1 MTHSI
6 PADVIKEVGRLIRK
20 GERNKEIAECLGL
33 HPQRVSHYRIM
44 MGAGSPSS
52 ILAPKIIAD
61 VYKMGNISE
70 VARKWG
76 CTRQHVYNLLH
87 REENKNERD

>member
-6 PADVIKEVGRLIRK
+6 PSDIIKEVGRMIRK
-20 GERNKEIAECLGL
+20 GERNKEIAEHFGL
-33 HPQRVSHYRIM
+33 QPATVSYYRRTM
-44 MGAGSPSS
+44 EAGSPSS

-87 REENKNERD
+87 RAEAEDAP

>member
-6 PADVIKEVGRLIRK
+6 PSDIIKEVGRLIRK
-20 GERNKEIAECLGL
+20 GERNKEIAEFLGL
-33 HPQRVSHYRIM
+33 QPQTVSYYRRVA
-44 MGAGSPSS
+44 GAGSPSS

-87 REENKNERD
+87 RAEAEDVV

>member
-6 PADVIKEVGRLIRK
+6 PADIIKEAGRLIRK

-87 REENKNERD
+87 REEKKNERD